1 MMGIKEFKGM
11 RKEIKIYIVIISLT
25 AIALG
30 FSHSVVS
37 NYLKDAYNVSAF
49 QRGMIEFPRELP
61 GILTIL
67 VLSALSFLHDI
78 RVAIVAQI
86 LSFIGIMALGL
97 LTPSLSIM
105 LVFLFIH
112 SMGMHLFK
120 PLSDSIAMSLVEDKN
135 LGRRMGQFKGIY
147 TMFTMIAALIIFAGF
162 RSNIFSFTSDIKW
175 PYILSGLLTLVAIGF
190 LIYLFRIS
198 DIASAPKEKM
208 KYIYRKEYKLY
219 YILVI
224 LFGVQKQIMLVYGPW
239 VLIDLLGKK
248 ADTLAML
255 AIIGSFIGIFFIP
268 TLGRWLDKFGV
279 KKLLYLDGV
288 SFVVVYFLFGLLTAG
303 YVSGYIPK
311 AGMAVF
317 LAYAMII
324 IDKMSTQMTFIR
336 TVYLKKIAVDKS
348 EITST
353 LALGMSMDHV
363 VSIACSFLGGL
374 IWIKWGPQ
382 YIFFLAA
389 LLSLGNVYVAYKV
402 KLEKV

>member
-1 MMGIKEFKGM
+1 MSLNEFKGM
-11 RKEIKIYIVIISLT
+11 KKEIKIYIIIISLT
-25 AIALG
+25 AISLG
-30 FSHSVVS
+30 FSHSIIS
-37 NYLKDAYNVSAF
+37 NFLKDAYDVTAF
-49 QRGMIEFPRELP
+49 QRGIIEFPRELP
-61 GILTIL
+61 GILTIV

-86 LSFIGIMALGL
+86 LSFIGVMALGL
-97 LTPSLSIM
+97 LTPSFSIM

-112 SMGMHLFK
+112 SMGMHVFK
-120 PLSDSIAMSLVEDKN
+120 PLSDSIAMSLVDDEN

-147 TMFTMIAALIIFAGF
+147 TMFTMLAALIIFVGF
-162 RSNIFSFTSDIKW
+162 RSNIFDFTSKIKW
-175 PYILSGLLTLVAIGF
+175 PFILSGGLSLLAIVF
-190 LIYLFRIS
+190 LLYLYKIS
-198 DIASAPKEKM
+198 HIPSTPKEKM

-219 YILVI
+219 YMLVI

-268 TLGRWLDKFGV
+268 ALGRWLDKFGV

-288 SFVVVYFLFGLLTAG
+288 SFVVVYLLFGLLTAG
-303 YVSGYIPK
+303 YVSGYIPT

-336 TVYLKKIAVDKS
+336 TVYLKKIALDKS

-363 VSIACSFLGGL
+363 VSITCSFLGGL

-402 KLEKV
+402 RVE